1 MAPYAFANAMFTTLF
16 WLCNTTTIYY
26 YCAINH
32 LHLSDSKEYTC
43 IISHES
49 MNQLDSSAD
58 LDQAQLISAELAHTS
73 VEIWQMS

>member
-16 WLCNTTTIYY
+16 WLCNTTIIYY
-26 YCAINH
+26 YCAINY
-32 LHLSDSKEYTC
+32 LHLSDSKECTC

-58 LDQAQLISAELAHTS
+58 LDQA
-73 VEIWQMS
+73 